1 MVTLSVISL
10 IWGCLMSLYGMVA
23 KWTGINV
30 FGVLIIKFLSIISW
44 VYFGS
49 ELIKLIP

>member
-10 IWGCLMSLYGMVA
+10 IWGCLMSFYGLLA
-23 KWTGINV
+23 KWTGIGT
-30 FGVLIIKFLSIISW
+30 FGALIVKFLCLISLI
-44 VYFGS
+44 YFGS